1 MNTVLIVLGCL
12 IGFYILHRLLMNWQ
26 IDRSIDYMIEN
37 AEPYVQTPEDIER
50 DNVFKMRYEKLKS
63 KVYDTE
69 DDLLF
74 DLTAIHI
81 LNMIKDE
88 TDWTVNQ
95 EAFRVTERKSNKI
108 KTRIKVSNP
117 IMKDRVYE
125 MNFTKNSP
133 ELIIEN
139 YESGSKMLDIFNS
152 ELDVLD

>member
-12 IGFYILHRLLMNWQ
+12 IGLYILHRLLMNWQ

-50 DNVFKMRYEKLKS
+50 NNVFKMRYEKLKS

-69 DDLLF
+69 DHLLF
-74 DLTAIHI
+74 DLTTIHI

-152 ELDVLD
+152 ELDVI